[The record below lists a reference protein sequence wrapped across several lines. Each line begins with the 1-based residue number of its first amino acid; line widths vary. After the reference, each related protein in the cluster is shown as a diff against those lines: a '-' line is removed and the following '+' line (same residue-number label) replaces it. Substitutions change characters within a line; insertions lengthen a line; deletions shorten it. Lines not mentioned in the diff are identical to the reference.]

1 MTGFISY
8 DSIITA
14 MTAGK
19 QRDAL
24 FSKTTPTMTAN
35 LFYSSWSLAGIPTAG
50 LFQGVG
56 LTSRSIDSS
65 VQGAMGFG
73 AAAVAH
79 QRFLTGVGASI
90 SAATGPH
97 VLQLIDR
104 LGDLGSTTFAA
115 ASSGAYSALTLP
127 RYASAATTITNSGRA
142 ANVAT
147 ITTSAPH
154 GYEVGFAVTPA
165 CVTNTGLNPATNTQV
180 IITSVPTTSSFTY
193 VSVGGDVTPS
203 ADTGSVVD
211 CQGVQ
216 VFVEVSGTLGT
227 VAGVTAVLTYT
238 NQSGTGG
245 RVTGSIAMGAVTQG
259 CLQSGGFFVPLQAG
273 DTGVRSVESIA
284 ITGTTTGTI
293 SVVFAK
299 AITMLPT
306 SAGAYVER
314 DMVLQ
319 TPKMFQLRDS
329 AALQWIYMS
338 GLATA
343 GNLAGIVSAVEP

>member
-19 QRDAL
+19 QRDAI

-35 LFYSSWSLAGIPTAG
+35 LFYSTWSLVGIPTAG
-50 LFQGVG
+50 LFQAAG

-79 QRFLTGVGASI
+79 QLFMTGVGASI
-90 SAATGPH
+90 GAATGPH
-97 VLQLIDR
+97 VMYLIDR
-104 LGDLGSTTFAA
+104 LGDLGSVTWAA
-115 ASSGAYSALTLP
+115 ASGGAFSALTLP

-142 ANVAT
+142 SNVAT
-147 ITTSAPH
+147 ITTSAAH

-165 CVTNTGLNPATNTQV
+165 CVTNTGLNPASNTQV
-180 IITSVPTTSSFTY
+180 AITSVPTTSSFTY
-193 VSVGGDVTPS
+193 VSVGGDVAPS

-216 VFVEVSGTLGT
+216 VFLEVAATIGATT
-227 VAGVTAVLTYT
+227 PTAVLTYT

-245 RVTGSIAMGAVTQG
+245 RVTGNIAMGAVTVG
-259 CLQSGGFFVPLQAG
+259 CLQSGSFFVPLQAG

-284 ITGTTTGTI
+284 ITGTTTGTVT
-293 SVVFAK
+293 VVFAK
-299 AITMLPT
+299 PITMLPT

-329 AALQWIYMS
+329 AALQWVYMS

-343 GNLAGIVSAVEP
+343 GNISGLLSAVEP

>member
-1 MTGFISY
+1 MAGFTSY

-24 FSKTTPTMTAN
+24 FSKTTPAMTAN
-35 LFYSSWSLAGIPTAG
+35 LFYSTWALVGIPTAG
-50 LFQGVG
+50 VFQGAG
-56 LTSRSIDSS
+56 LTARAIDGSTL
-65 VQGAMGFG
+65 GAMNFG
-73 AAAVAH
+73 VAAVAH
-79 QRFLTGVGASI
+79 QRFLTGVGAGIGVS
-90 SAATGPH
+90 TGPH
-97 VLQLIDR
+97 LMHLIDR
-104 LGDLGSTTFAA
+104 LADLGSVTWAA
-115 ASSGAYSALTLP
+115 ASSGSFSALTLP

-147 ITTSAPH
+147 ITTSAAH
-154 GYEVGFAVTPA
+154 GYEVGFSVTPA

-180 IITSVPTTSSFTY
+180 VITSVPTTNTFTY
-193 VSVGGDVTPS
+193 VLAGGDIAPG

-216 VFVEVSGTLGT
+216 LFLEVAATLGAAT
-227 VAGVTAVLTYT
+227 PTAVLTYT
-238 NQSGTGG
+238 NQSGTAG
-245 RVTGSIAMGAVTQG
+245 RTTGNTTMGAVTQG
-259 CLQSGGFFVPLQAG
+259 CLQTGGFFIPLQAG

-284 ITGTTTGTI
+284 ITGTTTGT
-293 SVVFAK
+293 VTVGFAK
-299 AITMLPT
+299 PITLLPT

-319 TPKMFQLRDS
+319 TPKMFQVRDN
-329 AALQWIYMS
+329 AALQWLFMS

-343 GNLAGIVSAVEP
+343 GNINGLISAVEP